1 MADISRPRA
10 VFAPADYKLIS
21 TALEHYK
28 NHLVRLE
35 ESERTPSSELTQLAN
50 LMHRLGRR

>member
-1 MADISRPRA
+1 MADITRPRA

-21 TALEHYK
+21 RALEHYK

-35 ESERTPSSELTQLAN
+35 ESERAPSLELTQLAN

>member
-1 MADISRPRA
+1 MADITRPRA

-21 TALEHYK
+21 RALEHYK

-35 ESERTPSSELTQLAN
+35 ESERTPSLELTQLAN

>member
-1 MADISRPRA
+1 MTENTRPRA

-21 TALEHYK
+21 RALDHYK

-35 ESERTPSSELTQLAN
+35 ESERDTSPELNQLAN
-50 LMHRLGRR
+50 LIHRLGRR

>member
-21 TALEHYK
+21 RALEHYK

>member
-1 MADISRPRA
+1 MADITRPRA

-21 TALEHYK
+21 RALEHYK

-35 ESERTPSSELTQLAN
+35 ESERASSLELTQLAN

>member
-1 MADISRPRA
+1 MANITRPRA

-21 TALEHYK
+21 RALEHYK

-35 ESERTPSSELTQLAN
+35 ESERTPSSELIQLAN